1 MPGKRK
7 ITGVKPLFGQSRSKA
22 FNTVK
27 RKFKPNLQNKRI
39 YVPELD
45 RWVRVKITAKELKT
59 IDKIGFMEF
68 LKRRGIPLKQLDL
81 ASVPRDVGATA
92 QRMNQISIAPSWN
105 ASKRA
110 EPGARQNQPAS
121 RTPGHSPPLVWA
133 RPMPSAAKSCRISSP
148 KTATCPMPTG
158 AT

>member
-27 RKFKPNLQNKRI
+27 RQFKPNLQNKRI

-45 RWVRVKITAKELKT
+45 RWIRVKITAKELKT

-68 LKRRGIPLKQLDL
+68 LKRRNIPLKRLL
-81 ASVPRDVGATA
+81 
-92 QRMNQISIAPSWN
+92 
-105 ASKRA
+105 
-110 EPGARQNQPAS
+110 
-121 RTPGHSPPLVWA
+121 
-133 RPMPSAAKSCRISSP
+133 
-148 KTATCPMPTG
+148 
-158 AT
+158 